1 MRLGVE
7 PAQLSERAS
16 RSFRCAVYAQVLILR
31 DVLVPKPMP
40 TFNKHALARANG
52 DRFRQVATSRPIG
65 ILRWTAVP
73 SFPGNTGR
81 HVPDYGTTSVEDG
94 PPSSTR
100 IRSLSVTDWLNLS
113 RTPTPF
119 APSSGMN
126 TAPSSSRVA

>member
-52 DRFRQVATSRPIG
+52 HRFRQAAMSRPIG
-65 ILRWTAVP
+65 ILIWTHP
-73 SFPGNTGR
+73 SFPDSTGCQ
-81 HVPDYGTTSVEDG
+81 VPDYGTASVEDG